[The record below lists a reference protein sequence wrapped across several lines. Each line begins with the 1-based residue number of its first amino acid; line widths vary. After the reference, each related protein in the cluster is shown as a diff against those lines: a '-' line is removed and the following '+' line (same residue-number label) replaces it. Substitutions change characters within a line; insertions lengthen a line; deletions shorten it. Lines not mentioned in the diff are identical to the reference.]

1 MGLTETFEPNPDL
14 GFLRFLLGTWRGEGD
29 GEFPTIRAFRYGEE
43 ILVEDVGDAFL
54 LFRQSSWSLPDGAP
68 IHFERGFLRPGAE
81 PGSVEL
87 TLAHPLG
94 LAEVGVGQVEE
105 RAIEIASERLL
116 RTPTGDPVRSL
127 RRRYRVEG
135 DVLTYEIDM
144 ETDGTAL
151 SRHLTG
157 RLQRVSS

>member
-1 MGLTETFEPNPDL
+1 MGLAETFEPNPDL
-14 GFLRFLLGTWRGEGD
+14 EYLRFLLGTWRGEGD
-29 GEFPTIRAFRYGEE
+29 GEFPTIRPFRYGEE
-43 ILVEDVGDAFL
+43 MVVEDVGDAFL
-54 LFRQSSWSLPDGAP
+54 LFRQSSWTLPDGAP
-68 IHFERGFLRPGAE
+68 IHFERGFLRPGPE

-94 LAEVGVGQVEE
+94 LAEVGVGVVDETS
-105 RAIEIASERLL
+105 IVFASEALL

-127 RRRYRVEG
+127 RRRYLVRD

-144 ETDGTAL
+144 ETDGTGL

-157 RLQRVSS
+157 RLQKVPS